1 MNVLFFGCRPF
12 WHEFP
17 ICIWRANRITN
28 KKKEKILNLEE
39 EEKVDFR
46 ACQVRADTF
55 FPFTKSS
62 VWCRPFHVLFLPL
75 RTNNIGGGGDSDNN
89 PLATTKKP
97 SEDIRRPP
105 LRPLS
110 VAYFLSDKAIY
121 SHPMVPRELTWPA
134 DPSHTAD
141 EPHDPLWSPQNL

>member
-1 MNVLFFGCRPF
+1 MFSFLAAVPFGMNFRFVFGGQIELP
-12 WHEFP
+12 
-17 ICIWRANRITN
+17 T

-121 SHPMVPRELTWPA
+121 SPPMVPRELTWPA

>member
-1 MNVLFFGCRPF
+1 MFSFLAAVPFGMNFRFVFGGQIELP
-12 WHEFP
+12 
-17 ICIWRANRITN
+17 T

>member
-1 MNVLFFGCRPF
+1 MRVKLGPTLFFHLP
-12 WHEFP
+12 
-17 ICIWRANRITN
+17 
-28 KKKEKILNLEE
+28 NL
-39 EEKVDFR
+39 VSGVGLF
-46 ACQVRADTF
+46 TF
-55 FPFTKSS
+55 CSCPYGPTTSAAEATATTT
-62 VWCRPFHVLFLPL
+62 L
-75 RTNNIGGGGDSDNN
+75 
-89 PLATTKKP
+89 LATTKKP